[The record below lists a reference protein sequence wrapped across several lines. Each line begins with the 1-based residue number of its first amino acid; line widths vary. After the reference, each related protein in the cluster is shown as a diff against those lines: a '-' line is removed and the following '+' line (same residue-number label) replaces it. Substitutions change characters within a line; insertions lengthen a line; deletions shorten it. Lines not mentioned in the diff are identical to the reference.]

1 MSVSRFNC
9 EGYHDPV
16 VYEALTNMEK
26 EQRAAFKAVAGY
38 RPLVYI
44 CSPYAGDIEN
54 NTAKAKKYSRLSFV
68 ELYDATFVG
77 LFDSDFTG

>member
-1 MSVSRFNC
+1 MSVSRFNS

-26 EQRAAFKAVAGY
+26 EQRAAFKAVHAY

-44 CSPYAGDIEN
+44 CSPLPLRKNIQRHW
-54 NTAKAKKYSRLSFV
+54 RLEGISGSC
-68 ELYDATFVG
+68 L
-77 LFDSDFTG
+77 